1 MIKLLGISGSRVKNG
16 NMEALL
22 KEAFSQVR
30 QRQEL
35 ETELIYLAG
44 KEINPCNH
52 CNWCIKSQIA
62 DKYCTQD
69 DDMSGIYPKLLEAD
83 GIIVASPAH
92 FGRLSGLMADMID
105 RSRAFIHGKV
115 YKLPLKNK
123 IGGAM
128 ALAFF
133 RGGGIETTLASINLF
148 FLVHQMIVANSG
160 LYQLG
165 AGAYTSPHG
174 HGRFQKEPRHVVLED
189 EFGVLSA
196 RKLVDR
202 VVELAQIV
210 KAGQKAGSGPNL

>member
-1 MIKLLGISGSRVKNG
+1 MIKLLGVSGSRVKNG
-16 NMEALL
+16 NMEVLL
-22 KEAFSQVR
+22 EEAFSQV
-30 QRQEL
+30 QQDEEL

-52 CNWCIKSQIA
+52 YNWCIKSQTE

-105 RSRAFIHGKV
+105 RSRAFIHGRV

-123 IGGAM
+123 IGGAI

-148 FLVHQMIVANSG
+148 FFVHQMIVANSG

-165 AGAYTSPHG
+165 AGAYTSPDG
-174 HGRFQKEPRHVVLED
+174 KGRFQKEPRHVVLED
-189 EFGVLSA
+189 ELGVISA

-202 VVELAQIV
+202 VLELAQIV
-210 KAGQKAGSGPNL
+210 KAGQKAVVES